1 MCVYDFVLID
11 DYAGYDR
18 PSVHN
23 GNPLLSGQTRS
34 PSFFQSRRPTEHMK
48 ELGNIVEAEVIE
60 LGNILEAE
68 EGCIEKSIRR
78 CDESSSD
85 SPVSPQSTID
95 IDSPSLKK
103 E

>member
-1 MCVYDFVLID
+1 M
-11 DYAGYDR
+11 
-18 PSVHN
+18 
-23 GNPLLSGQTRS
+23 
-34 PSFFQSRRPTEHMK
+34 M
-48 ELGNIVEAEVIE
+48 ELGNIAEAEVIE